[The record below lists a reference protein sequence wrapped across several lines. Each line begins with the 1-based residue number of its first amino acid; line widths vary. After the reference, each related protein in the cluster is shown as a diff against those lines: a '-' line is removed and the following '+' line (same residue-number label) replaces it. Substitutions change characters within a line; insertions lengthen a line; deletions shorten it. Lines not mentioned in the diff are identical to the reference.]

1 MYKLIKQRAKNM
13 QGYFETP
20 AAQKQL
26 ASIGRK
32 MQDYSE
38 DFGKVN
44 GLGHLKE
51 PGLHI
56 LNELSQVGGMMIRY
70 GVIFGT
76 TKKDFTDRDF
86 QLIAEFM
93 KGKYSNEYL
102 SGLKQVKK

>member
-1 MYKLIKQRAKNM
+1 M
-13 QGYFETP
+13 QNFFETP

-26 ASIGRK
+26 ASVGRK

-51 PGLHI
+51 GGLHV
-56 LNELSQVGGMMIRY
+56 LNELSQVGGMLIRY

-76 TKKDFTDRDF
+76 KLKDFNEADM

-93 KGKYSNEYL
+93 KGTYTNAYL
-102 SGLKQVKK
+102 SELK

>member
-1 MYKLIKQRAKNM
+1 M
-13 QGYFETP
+13 QNFFETP

-26 ASIGRK
+26 ASVGRK

-51 PGLHI
+51 PGLRI
-56 LNELSQVGGMMIRY
+56 LNELSCVGGMLIRY
-70 GVIFGT
+70 GVTFGT
-76 TKKDFTDRDF
+76 GFKDFTEADM

-93 KGKYSNEYL
+93 KGTYSNDYL
-102 SGLKQVKK
+102 KELK

>member
-1 MYKLIKQRAKNM
+1 MKNI
-13 QGYFETP
+13 FETP
-20 AAQKQL
+20 TAQKKL

-56 LNELSQVGGMMIRY
+56 LNELSQVGGMLYRY
-70 GVIFGT
+70 GTVFGT
-76 TKKDFTDRDF
+76 QFKDFTDEDL
-86 QLIAEFM
+86 QLIAKFM
-93 KGKYSNEYL
+93 KGEFTNDYL
-102 SGLKQVKK
+102 KEIK

>member
-1 MYKLIKQRAKNM
+1 M
-13 QGYFETP
+13 QNFFETP

-26 ASIGRK
+26 ASVGRK

-51 PGLHI
+51 GGLKV
-56 LNELSQVGGMMIRY
+56 LNDLSCVGGLLIRY
-70 GVIFGT
+70 GVTFGT
-76 TKKDFTDRDF
+76 TMKDFRDEDF

-93 KGKYSNEYL
+93 KGTYTNEYL
-102 SGLKQVKK
+102 SELQ